1 MLGRIAITCGI
12 VGVLYVLALSVQHA
26 FTPTVT
32 AGAPLSPKQVDDC
45 SDDCEQRSIVERWP
59 DGELQRCRAMCRG
72 KGTPGGA
79 PKHEVP
85 SKITVAPTPPAAPPP
100 IAPRPAQVK

>member
-1 MLGRIAITCGI
+1 MFGRIAIACGI

-26 FTPTVT
+26 FTPSATST
-32 AGAPLSPKQVDDC
+32 TPLTPRQVDDC

-72 KGTPGGA
+72 KGANGGA
-79 PKHEVP
+79 QKREVP
-85 SKITVAPTPPAAPPP
+85 SKITVAPATPAAPPP

>member
-1 MLGRIAITCGI
+1 MFGRIAIACGI

-26 FTPTVT
+26 FTPSATST
-32 AGAPLSPKQVDDC
+32 APLTPRQVDDC

-72 KGTPGGA
+72 KSANGA
-79 PKHEVP
+79 QKREVP
-85 SKITVAPTPPAAPPP
+85 SKITIAPAPPAAPPP